1 MKARVRLVVMVM
13 MVGVLAVSAIA
24 KDAPQPAGDV
34 MLTVTGAIALTNGD
48 GVFAMDDAMLRALPQ
63 VAYLVADP
71 WMGDNTYGGVL
82 LSTLLEY
89 VGFPLG
95 AEKVVLV
102 ASDEKEFE
110 IKVADALA
118 YPIMLVMDD
127 ADGALLE
134 SLGGPIKVA
143 YPYNAYPEVE
153 ALYPPEQWAWWVVE
167 VRIDY

>member
-13 MVGVLAVSAIA
+13 MVGVLAVSAMA